1 MHGIHKDRDQRPCA
15 MTGCGC
21 KQFRTGVPGASPAP
35 PRVVP
40 GVVEREPLRIAAN
53 DGDDQAGTVRHREP
67 REGVALANFA
77 VHLNARL
84 RALGWDAAA
93 LAEKSGFSAHITGRA
108 VNGTAVDLG
117 TAEKI
122 AQLVGGYLASMIGP
136 YMCSTC
142 TGEPPKGF
150 ACLECGTEARAA

>member
-1 MHGIHKDRDQRPCA
+1 MRGIHKDRDQRPCA

-21 KQFRTGVPGASPAP
+21 KQFRTGAPSASPAP

-77 VHLNARL
+77 VHLNARM
-84 RALGWDAAA
+84 RALGWDQAA
-93 LAEKSGFSAHITGRA
+93 LMGAAGISAHIAGRA
-108 VNGTAVDLG
+108 MNGTGCDLALAG
-117 TAEKI
+117 KLAEL
-122 AQLVGGYLASMIGP
+122 AGGYLATMIGP
-136 YMCSTC
+136 YLCSTC
-142 TGEPPKGF
+142 AGEPPKGF
-150 ACLECGTEARAA
+150 ACLECGTEARAS